1 MPLSANA
8 QLVTHIFN
16 EVAAGRTDPWLEAL
30 HDDAEYRTIGT
41 GSWSGTFK
49 GKANIINDIFRP
61 LRKRLGSRNTV
72 PTRIIDGGDVV
83 VVQARGKNL
92 THSGVAYDNDYV
104 FVIGFKDG
112 KMFSYEEYCDTE
124 LIANVLGD
132 RLSTWAPMEK
142 RA

>member
-16 EVAAGRTDPWLEAL
+16 EVAAGRADAWIEAL
-30 HDDAEYRTIGT
+30 HDDAEYRTIGA
-41 GSWSGTFK
+41 GSWSGTFR

-61 LRKRLGSRNTV
+61 LRKRLASRHTEA
-72 PTRIIDGGDVV
+72 TRIIDGGDVV

-112 KMFSYEEYCDTE
+112 KMHRYEEYCDTE

-132 RLSTWAPMEK
+132 RMATWRPAEKAP
-142 RA
+142 